1 MKTSLTHL
9 SENKQY
15 EIRRIVDIIQEVV
28 SPEKIILFGSHAK
41 GTQVEHRYQTKDGI
55 IHEYISDYDFFA
67 STFTSWQISRTRK
80 AGWALSD

>member
-15 EIRRIVDIIQEVV
+15 EVRRIVDIIQKVV

-41 GTQVEHRYQTKDGI
+41 GTQVEHRSM
-55 IHEYISDYDFFA
+55 YIPYYSRIDFL
-67 STFTSWQISRTRK
+67 K
-80 AGWALSD
+80 ATMEA

>member
-41 GTQVEHRYQTKDGI
+41 GTQVEHRSMSGDRI
-55 IHEYISDYDFFA
+55 IFGFDFLKVTRLYLTQV
-67 STFTSWQISRTRK
+67 TFLYWN
-80 AGWALSD
+80 L